1 MTVRSPGACIIRG
14 RIKPVEKARRKKA
27 PGEGRRRESRASLQG
42 KVRAVRQMPKKWAV
56 AAPAGAC
63 RSAAEPPVR
72 MPRRERGPFVR
83 RCFFH
88 SKCPAAFRRADAGV
102 CRAKRRTKTAVRG
115 RRVLLVELDSGLRS
129 VDYIAGVYGKTVYD
143 VEDVLNG
150 RCEAGKAVVESPVYR
165 NLYVISAPYSG
176 GHILPAALRVFVEKV
191 GPVFDTIVLDTA
203 AGMGVPFEAA
213 MGVAHRALLVLTP
226 DPVSIRD
233 GRIVCDALEAG
244 GCPEIRLIINKV
256 PRTLANCGIQS
267 LDECIDTVGAQL
279 IGVVPFSTEI
289 QKAGATGAPLA
300 PAGRPRL
307 ALRAIAARLC
317 GQYTPLVIR

>member
-1 MTVRSPGACIIRG
+1 MNF
-14 RIKPVEKARRKKA
+14 
-27 PGEGRRRESRASLQG
+27 
-42 KVRAVRQMPKKWAV
+42 
-56 AAPAGAC
+56 
-63 RSAAEPPVR
+63 
-72 MPRRERGPFVR
+72 RERDDMGANVIMVA
-83 RCFFH
+83 
-88 SKCPAAFRRADAGV
+88 SGKGGTGKSTVAVLLGAELAA
-102 CRAKRRTKTAVRG
+102 RG

-203 AGMGVPFEAA
+203 AG

>member
-1 MTVRSPGACIIRG
+1 MNF
-14 RIKPVEKARRKKA
+14 
-27 PGEGRRRESRASLQG
+27 
-42 KVRAVRQMPKKWAV
+42 
-56 AAPAGAC
+56 
-63 RSAAEPPVR
+63 
-72 MPRRERGPFVR
+72 RERDDMGANVIMVA
-83 RCFFH
+83 
-88 SKCPAAFRRADAGV
+88 SGKGGTGKSTVAVLLGAELAA
-102 CRAKRRTKTAVRG
+102 RG
-115 RRVLLVELDSGLRS
+115 RRVLLVELD
-129 VDYIAGVYGKTVYD
+129 Y
-143 VEDVLNG
+143 G

-233 GRIVCDALEAG
+233 GRIVCDAPEAG
-244 GCPEIRLIINKV
+244 GRPEIRLIINKV

>member
-1 MTVRSPGACIIRG
+1 MNF
-14 RIKPVEKARRKKA
+14 
-27 PGEGRRRESRASLQG
+27 
-42 KVRAVRQMPKKWAV
+42 
-56 AAPAGAC
+56 
-63 RSAAEPPVR
+63 
-72 MPRRERGPFVR
+72 RERDDMGANVIMVA
-83 RCFFH
+83 
-88 SKCPAAFRRADAGV
+88 SGKGGTGKSTVAVLLGAELAA
-102 CRAKRRTKTAVRG
+102 RG

-244 GCPEIRLIINKV
+244 GCRKYVL
-256 PRTLANCGIQS
+256 S
-267 LDECIDTVGAQL
+267 
-279 IGVVPFSTEI
+279 STRYRARW
-289 QKAGATGAPLA
+289 QTAAYKAWTNASTPWAHSSSGWCRSAPKYKKRARQARRWLRRAGPVWRCAPLPHA
-300 PAGRPRL
+300 CADN
-307 ALRAIAARLC
+307 
-317 GQYTPLVIR
+317 IRRS

>member
-1 MTVRSPGACIIRG
+1 MGANVIMVASGKGGTGKSTVAVLLGA
-14 RIKPVEKARRKKA
+14 E
-27 PGEGRRRESRASLQG
+27 L
-42 KVRAVRQMPKKWAV
+42 
-56 AAPAGAC
+56 AA
-63 RSAAEPPVR
+63 
-72 MPRRERGPFVR
+72 
-83 RCFFH
+83 
-88 SKCPAAFRRADAGV
+88 
-102 CRAKRRTKTAVRG
+102 RG

-191 GPVFDTIVLDTA
+191 GPVFDTIVLDT
-203 AGMGVPFEAA
+203 AA

>member
-1 MTVRSPGACIIRG
+1 M
-14 RIKPVEKARRKKA
+14 
-27 PGEGRRRESRASLQG
+27 
-42 KVRAVRQMPKKWAV
+42 
-56 AAPAGAC
+56 
-63 RSAAEPPVR
+63 
-72 MPRRERGPFVR
+72 
-83 RCFFH
+83 
-88 SKCPAAFRRADAGV
+88 
-102 CRAKRRTKTAVRG
+102 
-115 RRVLLVELDSGLRS
+115 ELDSGLRS

-244 GCPEIRLIINKV
+244 GCRKYVL
-256 PRTLANCGIQS
+256 S
-267 LDECIDTVGAQL
+267 
-279 IGVVPFSTEI
+279 STRCRARW
-289 QKAGATGAPLA
+289 QTAAYKAWTNASTPWAHSSSGWCRSAPKYKKRARQARRWLRRAGPVWRCAPLPHA
-300 PAGRPRL
+300 CADN
-307 ALRAIAARLC
+307 
-317 GQYTPLVIR
+317 IRRS

>member
-1 MTVRSPGACIIRG
+1 MNF
-14 RIKPVEKARRKKA
+14 
-27 PGEGRRRESRASLQG
+27 
-42 KVRAVRQMPKKWAV
+42 
-56 AAPAGAC
+56 
-63 RSAAEPPVR
+63 
-72 MPRRERGPFVR
+72 RERDDMGANVIMVA
-83 RCFFH
+83 
-88 SKCPAAFRRADAGV
+88 SGKGGTGKSTVAVLLGAELAA
-102 CRAKRRTKTAVRG
+102 RG

-143 VEDVLNG
+143 
-150 RCEAGKAVVESPVYR
+150 VVESPVYR

>member
-1 MTVRSPGACIIRG
+1 MNF
-14 RIKPVEKARRKKA
+14 
-27 PGEGRRRESRASLQG
+27 
-42 KVRAVRQMPKKWAV
+42 
-56 AAPAGAC
+56 
-63 RSAAEPPVR
+63 
-72 MPRRERGPFVR
+72 RERDDMGANVIMVA
-83 RCFFH
+83 
-88 SKCPAAFRRADAGV
+88 SGKGGTGKSTVAVLLGAELAA
-102 CRAKRRTKTAVRG
+102 RG

-317 GQYTPLVIR
+317 GQYSPLVIR

>member
-1 MTVRSPGACIIRG
+1 MGANVIMVASGKGGTGKSTVAVLLGA
-14 RIKPVEKARRKKA
+14 E
-27 PGEGRRRESRASLQG
+27 L
-42 KVRAVRQMPKKWAV
+42 
-56 AAPAGAC
+56 AA
-63 RSAAEPPVR
+63 
-72 MPRRERGPFVR
+72 
-83 RCFFH
+83 
-88 SKCPAAFRRADAGV
+88 
-102 CRAKRRTKTAVRG
+102 RG
-115 RRVLLVELDSGLRS
+115 RRVLLVELDSGPGAAWIISR
-129 VDYIAGVYGKTVYD
+129 AVYGKTVYD

-150 RCEAGKAVVESPVYR
+150 RCEAARPWWKALCQR

-233 GRIVCDALEAG
+233 GRIVCRRAG
-244 GCPEIRLIINKV
+244 GGRVPEIRLIINKV

-300 PAGRPRL
+300 PAGQAPSG
-307 ALRAIAARLC
+307 AARHC
-317 GQYTPLVIR
+317 RTPVRTIYAARDSINMRRMPK

>member
-1 MTVRSPGACIIRG
+1 METVRIIPAQPHIFLDQPKQRFQFVPGGLFFVGAVPHKQQFEQFLLLPGEADVGHAAGFIG
-14 RIKPVEKARRKKA
+14 RIP
-27 PGEGRRRESRASLQG
+27 
-42 KVRAVRQMPKKWAV
+42 
-56 AAPAGAC
+56 
-63 RSAAEPPVR
+63 
-72 MPRRERGPFVR
+72 
-83 RCFFH
+83 
-88 SKCPAAFRRADAGV
+88 
-102 CRAKRRTKTAVRG
+102 
-115 RRVLLVELDSGLRS
+115 
-129 VDYIAGVYGKTVYD
+129 
-143 VEDVLNG
+143 
-150 RCEAGKAVVESPVYR
+150 
-165 NLYVISAPYSG
+165 SG

-244 GCPEIRLIINKV
+244 GGPEIRLIINKV

>member
-1 MTVRSPGACIIRG
+1 MGANVIMVASGKGGTGKSTVAVLLGA
-14 RIKPVEKARRKKA
+14 E
-27 PGEGRRRESRASLQG
+27 L
-42 KVRAVRQMPKKWAV
+42 
-56 AAPAGAC
+56 AA
-63 RSAAEPPVR
+63 
-72 MPRRERGPFVR
+72 
-83 RCFFH
+83 
-88 SKCPAAFRRADAGV
+88 
-102 CRAKRRTKTAVRG
+102 RG

-256 PRTLANCGIQS
+256 PRTLANC
-267 LDECIDTVGAQL
+267 ECIDTVGAQL

>member
-1 MTVRSPGACIIRG
+1 M
-14 RIKPVEKARRKKA
+14 
-27 PGEGRRRESRASLQG
+27 
-42 KVRAVRQMPKKWAV
+42 
-56 AAPAGAC
+56 
-63 RSAAEPPVR
+63 
-72 MPRRERGPFVR
+72 
-83 RCFFH
+83 
-88 SKCPAAFRRADAGV
+88 
-102 CRAKRRTKTAVRG
+102 
-115 RRVLLVELDSGLRS
+115 ELDSGLRS

-213 MGVAHRALLVLTP
+213 MGVGPPRAACTYAGPCIHPRRTHCV
-226 DPVSIRD
+226 R
-233 GRIVCDALEAG
+233 RAG
-244 GCPEIRLIINKV
+244 GGRV
-256 PRTLANCGIQS
+256 PGNTSYHQQGAAHAGKLRHAKP
-267 LDECIDTVGAQL
+267 DECIDTVGAQL

>member
-1 MTVRSPGACIIRG
+1 MGANVIMVASGKGGTGKSTVAVLLGA
-14 RIKPVEKARRKKA
+14 E
-27 PGEGRRRESRASLQG
+27 L
-42 KVRAVRQMPKKWAV
+42 
-56 AAPAGAC
+56 AA
-63 RSAAEPPVR
+63 
-72 MPRRERGPFVR
+72 
-83 RCFFH
+83 
-88 SKCPAAFRRADAGV
+88 
-102 CRAKRRTKTAVRG
+102 RG

-233 GRIVCDALEAG
+233 GRIVCDALLEG
-244 GCPEIRLIINKV
+244 GCEQVRLVINKV
-256 PRTLANCGIQS
+256 PRTLAGQGIRD

-279 IGVVPFSTEI
+279 LGVVPYSEAVLR
-289 QKAGATGAPLA
+289 AGATAS
-300 PAGRPRL
+300 
-307 ALRAIAARLC
+307 ALPKEEKAARVFAAMAARLC
-317 GQYTPLVIR
+317 GVHAPLIVR